1 MWKTKFLFR
10 TEDEQFEAL
19 VNPMHIR
26 EAAAVALTQHGVKF
40 MEVADAKTGERRTAS
55 STSFARTMQTTIP
68 ILHIVLRLASLAT

>member
-1 MWKTKFLFR
+1 MWKTKFIFR

-40 MEVADAKTGERRTAS
+40 MEVADAKTGETLMVCVYRETNPNGGFMFLFPEDKS
-55 STSFARTMQTTIP
+55 ENED
-68 ILHIVLRLASLAT
+68 

>member
-40 MEVADAKTGERRTAS
+40 MEVADAKTGETLMVCVHNEANPNGG
-55 STSFARTMQTTIP
+55 FAFLFP
-68 ILHIVLRLASLAT
+68 EDKPKNED

>member
-40 MEVADAKTGERRTAS
+40 MEVAHAKTGKTLMVCVHRES
-55 STSFARTMQTTIP
+55 NPNGGFMFLFPEDKSENKD
-68 ILHIVLRLASLAT
+68 